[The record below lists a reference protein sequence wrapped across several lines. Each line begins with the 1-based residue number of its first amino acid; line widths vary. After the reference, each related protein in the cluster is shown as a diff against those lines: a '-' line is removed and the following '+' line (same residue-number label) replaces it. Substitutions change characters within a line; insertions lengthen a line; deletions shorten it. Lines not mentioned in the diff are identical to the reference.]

1 MKETLPLF
9 PLLLNS
15 ENPQDDLTY
24 KTVPVRAYQIL
35 DILKGNIKHLS
46 FPFTINFYTSYH
58 FVKETSL
65 EIDRNMIGQLL
76 REDTSDVLYVFLTP
90 DIEKICVKINALN
103 TIKNSIK
110 FDKHNLFANT
120 KITEGDKTVF
130 YRTPNENI
138 LNQNSCICDHEDT
151 QTFSPPKRY
160 QHLVTGQTFKFLLYE
175 NLDSLGM
182 LDESLKTRL
191 RICSEISFLSYDT
204 EALNKHR
211 LHVEDPDDLLFVNK
225 FTDSS
230 HKKIALGIQQLYIMG
245 LYDAFPIQATM
256 DIFEKYLLIGVDK
269 HYFLHDL

>member
-1 MKETLPLF
+1 MLLVVVQGKLLGVVEQAGVPKCPRRSHGVAHVDVPVNTTHQRCRQCCRLGLANCHCPPRPNTGHFYLKKQAQVYFQENFIMKETLPLF

-35 DILKGNIKHLS
+35 DILKGNTKHLS
-46 FPFTINFYTSYH
+46 FPFTINIYTSYH

-120 KITEGDKTVF
+120 KITEGDKKVF
-130 YRTPNENI
+130 YKTPNENI

-151 QTFSPPKRY
+151 HTFSPPKRY
-160 QHLVTGQTFKFLLYE
+160 QHL
-175 NLDSLGM
+175 
-182 LDESLKTRL
+182 
-191 RICSEISFLSYDT
+191 
-204 EALNKHR
+204 
-211 LHVEDPDDLLFVNK
+211 
-225 FTDSS
+225 
-230 HKKIALGIQQLYIMG
+230 GIQKNL
-245 LYDAFPIQATM
+245 
-256 DIFEKYLLIGVDK
+256 
-269 HYFLHDL
+269 FLFIKLVITNVYNFQ